1 MLYESG
7 ESSKEG
13 FDSSGSRPFCRQ
25 VAFKRIKALQPD
37 LSMTQINKLVAEEWQ
52 TVKASRVK
60 QQSVGSLNAEVEIGL
75 RSLQL

>member
-1 MLYESG
+1 
-7 ESSKEG
+7 
-13 FDSSGSRPFCRQ
+13 
-25 VAFKRIKALQPD
+25 
-37 LSMTQINKLVAEEWQ
+37 MTQINKLVAEEWQ